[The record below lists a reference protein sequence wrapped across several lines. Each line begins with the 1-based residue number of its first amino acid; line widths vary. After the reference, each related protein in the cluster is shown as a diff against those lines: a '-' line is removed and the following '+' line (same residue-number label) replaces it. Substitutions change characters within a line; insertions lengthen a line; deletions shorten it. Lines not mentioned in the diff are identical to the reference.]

1 MYPNTEIADIKSTAI
16 MISICALIGVAIY
29 YFTGFYWLTAMLIA
43 MITVLLNGLV
53 MFNEDLEPDGF
64 DYEEGVT
71 DTDLAKLEQ
80 RKANLIQVS
89 IIIVLV
95 IGAIWSHI

>member
-1 MYPNTEIADIKSTAI
+1 MYPSMKSVDIKPAAI
-16 MISICALIGVAIY
+16 MISICALIGAAID

-43 MITVLLNGLV
+43 MIAVLLNGLV
-53 MFNEDLEPDGF
+53 VFNEDREPDGF

-71 DTDLAKLEQ
+71 YTDFAKLEQ

>member
-1 MYPNTEIADIKSTAI
+1 MKSVDIKPAAT
-16 MISICALIGVAIY
+16 MISICALIGAAID

-43 MITVLLNGLV
+43 MIAVLLNGLV
-53 MFNEDLEPDGF
+53 VFNEDLEPDGF

-71 DTDLAKLEQ
+71 DTDFAKLEQ

>member
-1 MYPNTEIADIKSTAI
+1 MKIADMKPAVI
-16 MISICALIGVAIY
+16 MISVCALIGVAID
-29 YFTGFYWLTAMLIA
+29 YFTGFYWLTVMLIA
-43 MITVLLNGLV
+43 MIAALINGLV

-64 DYEEGVT
+64 DYEAGVS

-80 RKANLIQVS
+80 RKANLIQIS